1 MLTGRVEINNE
12 KTNEELENVYK
23 DKLYNM
29 ENQLKNT
36 KEELKTITYTHNCML
51 KRQRRTVYENGN
63 VIYIVSNK
71 AFTMYF
77 DDYCYKF
84 GKATQKKNENDSA
97 FMSRLSTYN
106 TSSPINFD
114 VDFLIYIEDNDL
126 IENNIKARFKRDINP
141 VNKEWLKGVE
151 LSVIIDYIKSFCDL
165 TFIEYKVVIDKCK
178 NITNEDHKVE
188 ELNEVL
194 EENKEDIK
202 VEVEDETEDDKIED
216 ETEDDKLEDKDK
228 DCEEK
233 DKEIKSKYQCKD
245 CKKFNVGEKRAERC
259 VDCNRISSRKVT
271 RPSYEQLVIDS
282 KNMSI
287 VAIGKKYGVSDN
299 AIRKWINIYKKKS

>member
-1 MLTGRVEINNE
+1 M
-12 KTNEELENVYK
+12 
-23 DKLYNM
+23 
-29 ENQLKNT
+29 Q
-36 KEELKTITYTHNCML
+36 
-51 KRQRRTVYENGN
+51 
-63 VIYIVSNK
+63 
-71 AFTMYF
+71 
-77 DDYCYKF
+77 
-84 GKATQKKNENDSA
+84 NENDSA

-216 ETEDDKLEDKDK
+216 ETEDDKLEEEIEDKDK